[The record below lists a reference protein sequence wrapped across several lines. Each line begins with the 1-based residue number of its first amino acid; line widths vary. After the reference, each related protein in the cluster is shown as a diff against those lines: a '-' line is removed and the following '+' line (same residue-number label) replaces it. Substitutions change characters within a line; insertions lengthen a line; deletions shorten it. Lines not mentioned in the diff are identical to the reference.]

1 MRKAEKYTL
10 ICTKP
15 KPNQPKVL
23 GRYKTLQQGESAL
36 GVFQRRN
43 AEHRMKA
50 LGDKSQ
56 KLGILYFGLK
66 LLEPGVRF

>member
-1 MRKAEKYTL
+1 MKNCEKYTL
-10 ICTKP
+10 ICSKP

-23 GRYKTLQQGESAL
+23 GRYKTLQQAESAL
-36 GVFQRRN
+36 GIFQRRN

-50 LGDKSQ
+50 LADKSQ

-66 LLEPGVRF
+66 LLEPGVNF